1 MDLLTIL
8 FVSIRVTPVDLHL
21 IQFTWI
27 VFNSKHKLLNF
38 NQISKTSLTFSEE
51 FFFNPFLGFFKSL
64 S

>member
-1 MDLLTIL
+1 MHLLIEKFAIEKKIDWEMDLLTIL

-38 NQISKTSLTFSEE
+38 N
-51 FFFNPFLGFFKSL
+51 
-64 S
+64 